1 MTCFRLLAA
10 LGAGLLMMI
19 GLPTSAAT
27 PTLTVYTY
35 ASFVSDWGPGP
46 LIEPAF
52 EAHCGCDLKFVGVE
66 DGAALLGRLKLE
78 GGRSSADVI
87 LGLDTSLVTEAQ
99 QTGLLEPHG
108 LNLDTIDFA
117 LSWSDP
123 VFIPYDFGYFGF
135 VYDSEKL
142 ANPPTSLRALVNQPQ
157 GPRIII
163 QDPRTS
169 TPGLGLLLWVRKIFG
184 DNDMSAW
191 AALSPRI
198 VTVTK
203 GWSEAYG
210 LFLKGEAPMVL
221 SYTTSPAYHRHV
233 EQTDQYRVAMFEE
246 GHYQQIEVAARLAH
260 SAQPELAKD
269 FLQFLLSDEVQAILP
284 TSNWMLPAVHTEQA
298 LPEAFRDDELPRTS
312 LSFEPSEVSTERR
325 HWIKRWLTTLAQ

>member
-10 LGAGLLMMI
+10 LGAGLLIMI

-78 GGRSSADVI
+78 GSRSSADVI

-108 LNLDTIDFA
+108 LNLDAIDFA

-210 LFLKGEAPMVL
+210 LFLEGEAPMVL

-246 GHYQQIEVAARLAH
+246 GHYQQVEVAARLAH

-325 HWIKRWLTTLAQ
+325 HWIKRWLTTLAR

>member
-10 LGAGLLMMI
+10 LGAGLLVMI

-78 GGRSSADVI
+78 GSRSSADVI
-87 LGLDTSLVTEAQ
+87 LGLDTSLVAEAQ

-108 LNLDTIDFA
+108 LNLDAIDFA

-210 LFLKGEAPMVL
+210 LFLEGEAPMVL

-325 HWIKRWLTTLAQ
+325 HWIKRWLTTLAR

>member
-10 LGAGLLMMI
+10 LGAGLLVMI

-210 LFLKGEAPMVL
+210 LFLEGEAPMVL

-325 HWIKRWLTTLAQ
+325 HWIKRWLTTLAR

>member
-1 MTCFRLLAA
+1 
-10 LGAGLLMMI
+10 MMI

-325 HWIKRWLTTLAQ
+325 HWIKRWLTTLAR

>member
-10 LGAGLLMMI
+10 LGAGLLVMI

-52 EAHCGCDLKFVGVE
+52 EAYCGCDLKFVGVE

-210 LFLKGEAPMVL
+210 LFLEGEAPMVL

-325 HWIKRWLTTLAQ
+325 HWIKRWLTTLAR

>member
-78 GGRSSADVI
+78 GSRSSADVI
-87 LGLDTSLVTEAQ
+87 LGLDTSLVAEAQ

-184 DNDMSAW
+184 ENDMSAW

-325 HWIKRWLTTLAQ
+325 HWIKRWLTTLAR

>member
-78 GGRSSADVI
+78 GSRSSADVI

-99 QTGLLEPHG
+99 QTGLLKPHG
-108 LNLDTIDFA
+108 LNLDAIDFA

-246 GHYQQIEVAARLAH
+246 GHYQQVEVAARLAH

-269 FLQFLLSDEVQAILP
+269 FLQFLLSDEIQAILP

-325 HWIKRWLTTLAQ
+325 HWIKRWLTTLAR